1 MNPIASASSIPSLDS
16 ISSLGNNKGATRSNG
31 EGGFSKL
38 VDSFVQQ
45 TNENQMISD
54 QAIDDLVQGKT
65 DNVHQVVLAVA
76 NAEMSFQLFMEI
88 RNKLIDS
95 YNDLMRM
102 QF

>member
-1 MNPIASASSIPSLDS
+1 MNPIVPASSLPSLDS
-16 ISSLGNNKGATRSNG
+16 ISGLGNNKGATRSSG
-31 EGGFSKL
+31 EGGFAKL

-54 QAIDDLVQGKT
+54 QAIDDLIQGKT

-88 RNKLIDS
+88 INKLIDS

>member
-1 MNPIASASSIPSLDS
+1 MNPIVPASSIPSLDN
-16 ISSLGNNKGATRSNG
+16 ISSITNGKGAARSNG

-45 TNENQMISD
+45 TNENQVISD
-54 QAIDDLVQGKT
+54 QAIEDLVQGKT
-65 DNVHQVVLAVA
+65 DNVHHVVLAVA

>member
-1 MNPIASASSIPSLDS
+1 MNPIVPASSIPSLDS
-16 ISSLGNNKGATRSNG
+16 ISGIANGKLAARGNG

-45 TNENQMISD
+45 TNESQVVSD
-54 QAIDDLVQGKT
+54 QAIDDLIQGKT